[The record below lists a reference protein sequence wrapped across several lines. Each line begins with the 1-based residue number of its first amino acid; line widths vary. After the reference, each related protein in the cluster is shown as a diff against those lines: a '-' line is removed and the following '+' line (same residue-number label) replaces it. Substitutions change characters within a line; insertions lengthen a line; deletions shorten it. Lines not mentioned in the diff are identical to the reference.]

1 MLIANFLLF
10 QLAWFSCVV
19 SAAYGTPWSGVAVTI
34 MIMAWH
40 LSKIR
45 PLKSEIWLLFIAIA
59 IGACFDQLML
69 MMQWIVYQ
77 NHGWSD
83 ALVPVWILALWC
95 AFASTLN
102 VSLVWLQGRYLMA
115 ILLGAIA
122 GPIAYLG
129 AERIGAVTLTG
140 EVSYIALSI
149 GWALLTPLLLYIA
162 KYLNQFKVV
171 RIL

>member
-1 MLIANFLLF
+1 MERCSSHNNDYGLAFVKDKAVEVGNLACVYCDYYRGLL
-10 QLAWFSCVV
+10 
-19 SAAYGTPWSGVAVTI
+19 
-34 MIMAWH
+34 
-40 LSKIR
+40 
-45 PLKSEIWLLFIAIA
+45 
-59 IGACFDQLML
+59 DQLML

-140 EVSYIALSI
+140 EVSYIALSYWMGI
-149 GWALLTPLLLYIA
+149 VNAFALYTSQNISINLKWFAFYEFRYISVWFVCDA
-162 KYLNQFKVV
+162 
-171 RIL
+171 